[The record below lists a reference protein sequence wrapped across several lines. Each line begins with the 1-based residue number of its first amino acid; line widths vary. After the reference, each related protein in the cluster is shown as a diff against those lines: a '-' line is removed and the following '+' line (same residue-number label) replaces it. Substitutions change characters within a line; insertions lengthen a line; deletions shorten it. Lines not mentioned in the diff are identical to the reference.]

1 MVILGVGRD
10 RLNGLKED
18 RRTEMNSV
26 SYSIGDGGTMGGERE
41 SVDERTHMKEWED
54 WEGEESREEKKYQLG
69 SESLGSSWEGCVSQ
83 GYLIYMYQL
92 SAVLL
97 LKPP

>member
-26 SYSIGDGGTMGGERE
+26 SYSIGDGGTMGGGERE
-41 SVDERTHMKEWED
+41 RRRENTHERM
-54 WEGEESREEKKYQLG
+54 GRLG
-69 SESLGSSWEGCVSQ
+69 RRG
-83 GYLIYMYQL
+83 
-92 SAVLL
+92 
-97 LKPP
+97 K